1 MVHIYTF
8 RHCTVPVCGEHDRR
22 YYVCTRLWQSICIYR
37 SICGIICTICGMNC
51 FIKMVKWPPI
61 IITSGGC
68 LFARCL
74 LVLDCWMMI
83 RHLLHSKFSWTGVL
97 NMPVPVLKVCQPIV
111 WRWSAKCSDKCVVFF
126 KTTSTLQLYV
136 GCEITSNYETCRFSN
151 YNSFYFVNICFC
163 FFFFNQNYCATK
175 CTSHRLF
182 VNWLYWRMAKMQI
195 KCKYLPNE
203 MEKKYFS
210 IGTNV
215 FVH

>member
-97 NMPVPVLKVCQPIV
+97 NMPVPVLSVSTHCVTLISEMFWQVCSFFLNYIATIRRVWNYIKLWNVPI
-111 WRWSAKCSDKCVVFF
+111 F
-126 KTTSTLQLYV
+126 KL
-136 GCEITSNYETCRFSN
+136 
-151 YNSFYFVNICFC
+151 
-163 FFFFNQNYCATK
+163 
-175 CTSHRLF
+175 
-182 VNWLYWRMAKMQI
+182 
-195 KCKYLPNE
+195 
-203 MEKKYFS
+203 
-210 IGTNV
+210 
-215 FVH
+215 